1 MEKWCSNPAYLQ
13 GCVSGGAR
21 GTCIFISSSMSFLCR
36 SPCAAAPPSS
46 VTLQRLLR
54 TRKTCSGFHA
64 GKMDASL
71 SNIYIYNMLHHCHVY
86 TYVYYIYIIDDT
98 YNLTLFSK
106 VACCFFVFA
115 SKTLTETCKQPH
127 CKLVK

>member
-1 MEKWCSNPAYLQ
+1 MRPFPTY
-13 GCVSGGAR
+13 
-21 GTCIFISSSMSFLCR
+21 
-36 SPCAAAPPSS
+36 
-46 VTLQRLLR
+46 
-54 TRKTCSGFHA
+54 
-64 GKMDASL
+64 
-71 SNIYIYNMLHHCHVY
+71 IYIYITCYIIVMYIL
-86 TYVYYIYIIDDT
+86 TSIIYIYIIDDT